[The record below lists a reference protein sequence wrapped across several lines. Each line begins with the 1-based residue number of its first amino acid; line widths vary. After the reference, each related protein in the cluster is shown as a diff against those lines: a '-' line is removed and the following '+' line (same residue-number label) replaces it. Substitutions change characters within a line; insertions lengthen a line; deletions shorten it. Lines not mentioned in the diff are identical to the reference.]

1 MKKIELSKEDF
12 EFLQELSHELN
23 TQPNDGNADPV
34 YWGVM
39 EDYEALTFE
48 GEGEVR
54 IPHDDGA
61 YHLEELVADIDADS
75 EYFSLSVKEEWNSLD
90 KNDVDEVMGFVNKN
104 WNEGNVIGEPYW
116 VEIKGQ
122 ICRYAGA
129 FLTKRACQE
138 YIKRYGYN
146 HRNPRTYAMTAY
158 RNFELA
164 RLLKI
169 LKTID
174 FKEE

>member
-1 MKKIELSKEDF
+1 MKQIRINESDY
-12 EFLQELSHELN
+12 EFLKELQHELN
-23 TQPNDGNADPV
+23 TQTNDGNADPV
-34 YWGVM
+34 YWGVL
-39 EDYEALTFE
+39 EDYEALNFD

-61 YHLEELVADIDADS
+61 YDLEGLVADIDEDS
-75 EYFSLSVKEEWNSLD
+75 ENFSSSVKDEWNAVD
-90 KNDVDEVMGFVNKN
+90 KKDLYEVMDFVNEN
-104 WNEGNVIGEPYW
+104 WNDGNIIGEPYW
-116 VEIKGQ
+116 VEIKNK

-129 FLTKRACQE
+129 FITKRACQE
-138 YIKRYGYN
+138 YINRYGYN

-158 RNFELA
+158 RNFELE

-174 FKEE
+174 L